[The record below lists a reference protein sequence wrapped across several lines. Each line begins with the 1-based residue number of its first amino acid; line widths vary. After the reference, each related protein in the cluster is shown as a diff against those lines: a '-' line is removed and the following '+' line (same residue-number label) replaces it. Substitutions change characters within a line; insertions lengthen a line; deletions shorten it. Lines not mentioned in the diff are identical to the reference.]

1 VDQVVP
7 PTAPDRRR
15 KRIRAG
21 AGLPLTEERFR
32 TIVAE
37 VAIRRAEHATAAGLP
52 EHSARSAG
60 RAAFQRTAG
69 SGVGAEP
76 HGGVVVLGELAE
88 VSVVLEVVVDV
99 GAVLGGLEV
108 VDAARVVDAAVEVA
122 VDMGALVSGTEV
134 AGPERVA
141 AGDPEPPWLATVPA
155 GTGRTRRYRASTAR
169 KVSTSRRV
177 EVRSLPCSSVGGS
190 RPGIT
195 RHRYPAR

>member
-1 VDQVVP
+1 
-7 PTAPDRRR
+7 
-15 KRIRAG
+15 
-21 AGLPLTEERFR
+21 
-32 TIVAE
+32 
-37 VAIRRAEHATAAGLP
+37 
-52 EHSARSAG
+52 
-60 RAAFQRTAG
+60 
-69 SGVGAEP
+69 
-76 HGGVVVLGELAE
+76 VVVLGELAE
-88 VSVVLEVVVDV
+88 VSVVLEVVDV
-99 GAVLGGLEV
+99 GAVLRGLEV
-108 VDAARVVDAAVEVA
+108 VDDARVVDAAVEA
-122 VDMGALVSGTEV
+122 VDVGALVSGTEV

>member
-1 VDQVVP
+1 MLDLNC
-7 PTAPDRRR
+7 A
-15 KRIRAG
+15 
-21 AGLPLTEERFR
+21 PLTDERFR

-37 VAIRRAEHATAAGLP
+37 VAIRRAEPATAAGLP

-60 RAAFQRTAG
+60 RAAFRRTAG

-76 HGGVVVLGELAE
+76 HGGVVVLGALAE
-88 VSVVLEVVVDV
+88 VSVALEVVDV

-108 VDAARVVDAAVEVA
+108 VDAARVVEVA
-122 VDMGALVSGTEV
+122 VDVGALVSGTEV

>member
-1 VDQVVP
+1 M
-7 PTAPDRRR
+7 
-15 KRIRAG
+15 
-21 AGLPLTEERFR
+21 
-32 TIVAE
+32 
-37 VAIRRAEHATAAGLP
+37 
-52 EHSARSAG
+52 
-60 RAAFQRTAG
+60 
-69 SGVGAEP
+69 GAEP

-88 VSVVLEVVVDV
+88 VSVVLEVVDV

-122 VDMGALVSGTEV
+122 VEVGALVSGTEV

-141 AGDPEPPWLATVPA
+141 ADDPEPPWLATVPA

>member
-1 VDQVVP
+1 M
-7 PTAPDRRR
+7 
-15 KRIRAG
+15 G
-21 AGLPLTEERFR
+21 ERFISTDELHEHIYR
-32 TIVAE
+32 PLR
-37 VAIRRAEHATAAGLP
+37 AIRRAERATAAELP

-60 RAAFQRTAG
+60 RAAFRRTAG
-69 SGVGAEP
+69 SGVGAKR

-88 VSVVLEVVVDV
+88 VSVVLEVVDV

-122 VDMGALVSGTEV
+122 VDVGALVSGTEV

-195 RHRYPAR
+195 RHRCPAR

>member
-1 VDQVVP
+1 M
-7 PTAPDRRR
+7 
-15 KRIRAG
+15 
-21 AGLPLTEERFR
+21 
-32 TIVAE
+32 
-37 VAIRRAEHATAAGLP
+37 
-52 EHSARSAG
+52 
-60 RAAFQRTAG
+60 
-69 SGVGAEP
+69 
-76 HGGVVVLGELAE
+76 VVLGELAE
-88 VSVVLEVVVDV
+88 VSVVLEMVDV

-108 VDAARVVDAAVEVA
+108 VDAARVVDEAAEVA
-122 VDMGALVSGTEV
+122 VDVGALVSGTEV

-195 RHRYPAR
+195 RHRHPAR